1 MSNESTASKFVKGVY
16 TEYVGKKTQ
25 VLGELEVYLNN
36 PVGVGEHSKLSTE
49 IKTRFEELA
58 NIEDVI
64 ETIEKHFNIS
74 DETKSE

>member
-49 IKTRFEELA
+49 IKTRFELKLHER
-58 NIEDVI
+58 
-64 ETIEKHFNIS
+64 
-74 DETKSE
+74 

>member
-16 TEYVGKKTQ
+16 TEYVGRKTQ

-49 IKTRFEELA
+49 VKNRFEELA

-64 ETIEKHFNIS
+64 SVIERHFNIS

>member
-1 MSNESTASKFVKGVY
+1 MRNESTASKFVKGVY
-16 TEYVGKKTQ
+16 TEYVGRKTQ
-25 VLGELEVYLNN
+25 VLGELEVYHNN

-49 IKTRFEELA
+49 VKNRFEELA

-64 ETIEKHFNIS
+64 SVIERHFNIS